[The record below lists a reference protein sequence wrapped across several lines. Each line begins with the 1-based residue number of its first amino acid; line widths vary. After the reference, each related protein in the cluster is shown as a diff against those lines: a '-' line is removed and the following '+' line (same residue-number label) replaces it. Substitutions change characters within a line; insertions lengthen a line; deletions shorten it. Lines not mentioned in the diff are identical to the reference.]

1 MPANDLL
8 AANARGRRLLPGI
21 EEWPEPRRNNARYTF
36 LHPAA
41 RSLYGNWEDVAA
53 ATVAHLRAAAGR
65 YPDAP
70 DVTGVAGE
78 LVVRSSP
85 TCGSGKR
92 CATAPT
98 GASTSPTP
106 PPGPWS

>member
-1 MPANDLL
+1 MAGTAPQQ
-8 AANARGRRLLPGI
+8 RP
-21 EEWPEPRRNNARYTF
+21 YTF